1 MWIKDGNGNWF
12 MASQEIIDQQ
22 IDDIDSNSCWDKDHL
37 GNWYLKEGTVQ
48 VLLEP
53 MELNTEEKI
62 YMAS

>member
-22 IDDIDSNSCWDKDHL
+22 IDGMESTSCWDKDQS
-37 GNWYLKEGTVQ
+37 GNWYLKEGTVEI
-48 VLLEP
+48 LLEP
-53 MELNTEEKI
+53 MELMTEEKI